1 MALPLTLIAALLP
14 SSSLASLT
22 NGANISIPFNN
33 KTALNTETV
42 TSWVS
47 SADRRGTGD
56 ILYSCTITITLCI
69 FTVLHLNV
77 PAHGEKAWK
86 QYLRKAKWMFTAL
99 LAPEIVLWVAFTQY
113 NQARKLC
120 KILNES
126 VPQQAKPNQLEDGPR
141 ASNER
146 SQVSLSYGFFALMG
160 GFVVDVSKFCDT
172 ADQIILDVDCITAL
186 ASHGRHLP
194 VRKAEIQDKSK
205 ANALGK
211 GLVCLQIAWMLLQ
224 SSARRAAGYPLTLLE
239 LHTFVHVICAVAL
252 YALWFKVSKYP
263 RHKLMTKVRC

>member
-1 MALPLTLIAALLP
+1 MLIATLLP
-14 SSSLASLT
+14 SSSLASFT
-22 NGANISIPFNN
+22 NGVNISIPFNN

-42 TSWVS
+42 ISWVS

-77 PAHGEKAWK
+77 PARGEKAWK
-86 QYLRKAKWMFTAL
+86 QFSRKVQWMFTAL
-99 LAPEIVLWVAFTQY
+99 LAPELVLFTAFRQY
-113 NQARKLC
+113 SQARELC
-120 KILNES
+120 RLLNRPVS
-126 VPQQAKPNQLEDGPR
+126 QHTRPNQLEEGPR

-146 SQVSLSYGFFALMG
+146 PQVSLSYGFFAAMG
-160 GFVVDVSKFCDT
+160 GFVADVSKFCDT
-172 ADQIILDVDCITAL
+172 ADQIILDINCITAL

-194 VRKAEIQDKSK
+194 VRQAEIQDKSK

-211 GLVCLQIAWMLLQ
+211 GLVCLQMAWMLVQ
-224 SSARRAAGYPLTLLE
+224 CSARKAAGYPLTLLE

-252 YALWFKVSKYP
+252 YALWFKVSKFP
-263 RHKLMTKVRC
+263 RNKLMTKVRC